1 MNNAS
6 KLSIL
11 IIYPHGNALNPR
23 AGAETRIWSFISSLV
38 SLNFKVS
45 VLHSIKSKGLED
57 IYLKKKI
64 NVYYY
69 RDLDFFG
76 LSDWYFTD
84 LNPFFIIKLFNIIRK
99 ERFDIIQ
106 IEFPWGLIS
115 TKLLAKTTTTIVYD
129 SLGVESE
136 FMKIAISHPNF
147 PKLLKPLAYSF
158 SFLYEKVVCKLAD
171 VIINVSNIDRDNLIR
186 KYNIKKNKTFLI
198 QIPSVIHKINPI
210 NFEEI
215 KLKNRT
221 KLGLPKDKVIIIF
234 HGGLPHPPNQEAFN
248 LIENYISVNI
258 KKPDILFVLAGNNL
272 KKYEK
277 RNIRSLGFIDNLD
290 DLLYAADFA
299 IIPIISGSGM
309 RVKCADYITAALPFI
324 TTKKGI
330 EGIDFLLNGIHC
342 LIYDT
347 VNDDF
352 LNGVYQLYKNINLRE
367 KFRINLSKKSNILS
381 INTIQ
386 NRIYKLYQKIIQH

>member
-1 MNNAS
+1 M
-6 KLSIL
+6 SIL
-11 IIYPHGNALNPR
+11 IVYPHGNALNPK
-23 AGAETRIWSFISSLV
+23 AGAETRIWCFISSLV
-38 SLNFKVS
+38 NLNFKVS
-45 VLHSIKSKGLED
+45 ILHSIRSKGFED
-57 IYLKKKI
+57 INLKKKI

-84 LNPFFIIKLFNIIRK
+84 LNPFFLNKLFHIIRK

-115 TKLLAKTTTTIVYD
+115 AKLLAKKTTPIIYD

-136 FMKIAISHPNF
+136 FMKIAVTHPNF
-147 PKLLKPLAYSF
+147 PKLLRPLAFSF

-171 VIINVSNIDRDNLIR
+171 VIINVSNIDRESLI
-186 KYNIKKNKTFLI
+186 KNYGIEKSKTFLI
-198 QIPSVIHKINPI
+198 QIPSIIHKINPN
-210 NFEEI
+210 NFEDI
-215 KLKNRT
+215 KINNRE

-234 HGGLPHPPNQEAFN
+234 HGGLPHPPNQEAIN
-248 LIENYISVNI
+248 LIENYISRNLQ
-258 KKPDILFVLAGNNL
+258 KEDILFVLAGFNL
-272 KKYEK
+272 KKYKK
-277 RNIRSLGFIDNLD
+277 RNIISLGFIDDLN

-309 RVKCADYITAALPFI
+309 RVKCVDYITAALPFI

-330 EGIDFLLNGIHC
+330 EGINFLLNGADC

-347 VNDDF
+347 VNDEF
-352 LNGVYQLYKNINLRE
+352 LKGIYKLYKYKKLRE
-367 KFRINLSKKSNILS
+367 KLRNNLLKKSKILS

-386 NRIYKLYQKIIQH
+386 NRIDKLYQKIIQH

>member
-1 MNNAS
+1 M
-6 KLSIL
+6 SIL
-11 IIYPHGNALNPR
+11 IIYPHGNALNPK

-38 SLNFKVS
+38 NLNFKVS
-45 VLHSIKSKGLED
+45 VLHSIKSKGFED
-57 IYLKKKI
+57 IHLKKKI

-69 RDLDFFG
+69 RELDFFG

-84 LNPFFIIKLFNIIRK
+84 LNPFFLIKLYNIIRK

-115 TKLLAKTTTTIVYD
+115 AKLLAKKTTTIIYD

-136 FMKIAISHPNF
+136 FMQIAITHPKF
-147 PKLLKPLAYSF
+147 PKLLKPLAFSF
-158 SFLYEKVVCKLAD
+158 SFSYEKVVCKLAD
-171 VIINVSNIDRDNLIR
+171 VIINVSNIDQDTLIR
-186 KYNIKKNKTFLI
+186 NYKIKKSKTFLI

-210 NFEEI
+210 NFEYI
-215 KLKNRT
+215 KINNRE
-221 KLGLPKDKVIIIF
+221 KLGLPKDKVIIVF
-234 HGGLPHPPNQEAFN
+234 HGGLPHPPNQEAIN
-248 LIENYISVNI
+248 LIENYISLNI
-258 KKPDILFVLAGNNL
+258 QKTDILFVVAGNNL
-272 KKYEK
+272 KKYKK
-277 RNIRSLGFIDNLD
+277 RNIISLGFIDDLN

-309 RVKCADYITAALPFI
+309 RVKCVDYIAAALPFI

-330 EGIDFLLNGIHC
+330 EGINFLLNGVDC

-347 VNDDF
+347 VNDEF
-352 LNGVYQLYKNINLRE
+352 LKGIYKLYKDKKLRE
-367 KFRINLSKKSNILS
+367 KLRINLLKKSKILS
-381 INTIQ
+381 IDTIQ